1 MAQVEKYKD
10 HPAVLSWYLIDE
22 PDGGSYPPEYVKEAA
37 ALIRSLDRSHP
48 ISACFDTT
56 NRADGPWR
64 AVPGGAVPDE
74 FASGRRQ
81 SHHRTHRSSQRCR
94 FGADR
99 TADTW
104 PPVSELGS
112 SRGMKV
118 ADRHA

>member
-1 MAQVEKYKD
+1 MAQVQKYKD
-10 HPAVLSWYLIDE
+10 HQAVLSWYLIDE
-22 PDGGSYPPEYVKEAA
+22 PDGDDGGDIYPPEYVKEAA

-64 AVPGGAVPDE
+64 AVPGGAVPEE

-94 FGADR
+94 
-99 TADTW
+99 
-104 PPVSELGS
+104 SH
-112 SRGMKV
+112 SRHLAACERVGPI
-118 ADRHA
+118 ARDEGGRW